1 MRFGLTKVTPTKGG
15 LWNPMEEMV
24 QMQDML
30 NNMFKER
37 SFGDRWSETGI
48 LAPLVDVK
56 DEGSSIVVTTDLP
69 GVEKGDVDLDIS
81 DNRMTISAKR
91 SASSEEKEE
100 GYLRRERT
108 YSSFSRTVT
117 LPQAITADGAKA
129 KLEDGVL
136 TVTLPKIQIEEKKR
150 ILIE

>member
-1 MRFGLTKVTPTKGG
+1 MRFGLTKVTPSRGG

-37 SFGDRWSETGI
+37 SFGEKWSETGI

-56 DEGSSIVVTTDLP
+56 DEGSDILVTTDLP
-69 GVEKGDVDLDIS
+69 GVEKSDVDLDVS
-81 DNRMTISAKR
+81 DNLMTISAKR
-91 SASSEEKEE
+91 STRSEENEE

-108 YSSFSRTVT
+108 YSSFSRTIT
-117 LPQAITADGAKA
+117 LPESVTTEGAKA

-136 TVTLPKIQIEEKKR
+136 TVTLPKLQIEERKK

>member
-1 MRFGLTKVTPTKGG
+1 MRFGLTKVTPSRGG

-24 QMQDML
+24 QMQNML

-37 SFGDRWSETGI
+37 TFGEKWSETGI

-56 DEGSSIVVTTDLP
+56 DEGSDILVTTDLP
-69 GVEKGDVDLDIS
+69 GIEKSDVDLDVS
-81 DNRMTISAKR
+81 DNLLIISAKR
-91 SASSEEKEE
+91 SASSEENEV

-108 YSSFSRTVT
+108 YSSFSRSIT
-117 LPQAITADGAKA
+117 LPEAVTTEGAKA

-136 TVTLPKIQIEEKKR
+136 TVTLPKLQIEERKK

>member
-1 MRFGLTKVTPTKGG
+1 MRFGLTKVTPARSGV
-15 LWNPMEEMV
+15 WNPMEEIV

-37 SFGDRWSETGI
+37 SFGDRWSEPGI

-56 DEGSSIVVTTDLP
+56 DEGSELLVTTDLP
-69 GVEKGDVDLDIS
+69 GVEKDDVDLDVS
-81 DNRMTISAKR
+81 DNMLTISAKR
-91 SASSEEKEE
+91 SSDKEEKDE

-117 LPQAITADGAKA
+117 LPNTVSAEGAKA
-129 KLEDGVL
+129 KLENGVL
-136 TVTLPKIQIEEKKR
+136 TVTLPKLQIEENKK

>member
-1 MRFGLTKVTPTKGG
+1 MRFGLTKVTPARGG
-15 LWNPMEEMV
+15 LWNPMEEIM

-37 SFGDRWSETGI
+37 SLGESWSEAGI

-56 DEGSSIVVTTDLP
+56 DEGSELLVTTDLP
-69 GVEKGDVDLDIS
+69 GVEKGDVDLDVS
-81 DNRMTISAKR
+81 DNMLTISAKR
-91 SASSEEKEE
+91 SSDNEEKDE

-117 LPQAITADGAKA
+117 LPNTVSAEGAKA
-129 KLEDGVL
+129 KLENGVL
-136 TVTLPKIQIEEKKR
+136 SVTLPKMQIEENKK

>member
-1 MRFGLTKVTPTKGG
+1 MRFGLTKVTPARGG
-15 LWNPMEEMV
+15 LWNPMDEIV

-37 SFGDRWSETGI
+37 GVAERWSESGI

-56 DEGSSIVVTTDLP
+56 DEGSAILVTTDLP
-69 GVEKGDVDLDIS
+69 EVEKGDVDIDVS
-81 DNRMTISAKR
+81 DNMLTISAQR
-91 SASSEEKEE
+91 SASTEEKEE

-117 LPQAITADGAKA
+117 LPEAVTSDGAKA
-129 KLEDGVL
+129 KLENGVL
-136 TVTLPKIQIEEKKR
+136 TVTLPKMQIEEKKK

>member
-1 MRFGLTKVTPTKGG
+1 MRFGLTKVTPARGG
-15 LWNPMEEMV
+15 LWNPMEEIV

-37 SFGDRWSETGI
+37 SFGEHWSETGI

-56 DEGSSIVVTTDLP
+56 DEGSDILVKTDLP
-69 GVEKGDVDLDIS
+69 GVEKGDVDIDVS
-81 DNRMTISAKR
+81 DNMLTISAQR
-91 SASSEEKEE
+91 SASTEEKEE

-108 YSSFSRTVT
+108 YSSFSRTVS
-117 LPQAITADGAKA
+117 LPEAVTTDGAKA
-129 KLEDGVL
+129 KLENGVL
-136 TVTLPKIQIEEKKR
+136 TVTLPKMQIEEKKK

>member
-1 MRFGLTKVTPTKGG
+1 MRFGLTKVTPARGG

-30 NNMFKER
+30 NNMFKESR
-37 SFGDRWSETGI
+37 FGERWSESGI

-56 DEGSSIVVTTDLP
+56 DEGSDILVTTDLP
-69 GVEKGDVDLDIS
+69 GVEKGDVDIDVS
-81 DNRMTISAKR
+81 DTTLTISAKR
-91 SASSEEKEE
+91 SASTEEEEE

-108 YSSFSRTVT
+108 YSSFSRSVT
-117 LPQAITADGAKA
+117 LPETVTTEGAKA

-136 TVTLPKIQIEEKKR
+136 TVTLPKMQIEEKKK

>member
-1 MRFGLTKVTPTKGG
+1 MRFGLTKVTPARGG
-15 LWNPMEEMV
+15 LWNPMEEIV

-37 SFGDRWSETGI
+37 SFGERWSETGI

-56 DEGSSIVVTTDLP
+56 DEGSELLVTTDLP
-69 GVEKGDVDLDIS
+69 GVEKGDVDLDVS
-81 DNRMTISAKR
+81 DNMLTISANR
-91 SASSEEKEE
+91 NSVNEEKDE

-117 LPQAITADGAKA
+117 LPNAVSVEGAKA
-129 KLEDGVL
+129 KLENGVL
-136 TVTLPKIQIEEKKR
+136 SVTLPKMQIEENKK

>member
-1 MRFGLTKVTPTKGG
+1 MKFGLTKVTPARSG
-15 LWNPMEEMV
+15 LWSPMEEIV

-37 SFGDRWSETGI
+37 NFGDRWAETGI

-56 DEGSSIVVTTDLP
+56 DEGSEITVTTDLP
-69 GVEKGDVDLDIS
+69 GIKKDGIDLDVS
-81 DNRMTISAKR
+81 DNMLTISANC
-91 SASSEEKEE
+91 STNNEEKDKS
-100 GYLRRERT
+100 YLRRERT
-108 YSSFSRTVT
+108 YSSFSRAIT
-117 LPQAITADGAKA
+117 LPEAVTTEGAKA

-136 TVTLPKIQIEEKKR
+136 TVTLPKLQIEERKK

>member
-1 MRFGLTKVTPTKGG
+1 MRFGLTKVTPARGG
-15 LWNPMEEMV
+15 LWNPMEEIV

-30 NNMFKER
+30 NNVFR
-37 SFGDRWSETGI
+37 DRNFGERWSETGI

-56 DEGSSIVVTTDLP
+56 DEGSEILVTTDLP
-69 GVEKGDVDLDIS
+69 GVEKGDVDLDVR
-81 DNRMTISAKR
+81 DTMLTISAKR
-91 SASSEEKEE
+91 SDSTEEKEE

-117 LPQAITADGAKA
+117 LPEAVTADGAKA
-129 KLEDGVL
+129 KLEEGVL
-136 TVTLPKIQIEEKKR
+136 TVTLPKMQIEEKKK

>member
-1 MRFGLTKVTPTKGG
+1 MRFGLTKVAPSRGG

-37 SFGDRWSETGI
+37 SFGEKWSETGI
-48 LAPLVDVK
+48 LAPLVDVM
-56 DEGSSIVVTTDLP
+56 DEGSDILVTTDLP
-69 GVEKGDVDLDIS
+69 GVEKSDVDLDVS
-81 DNRMTISAKR
+81 DNLLTISAKR
-91 SASSEEKEE
+91 SASSEENEG

-108 YSSFSRTVT
+108 YSSFSRTIT
-117 LPQAITADGAKA
+117 LPEAVTTEGAKA

-136 TVTLPKIQIEEKKR
+136 TVTLPKLQIEERKK

>member
-1 MRFGLTKVTPTKGG
+1 MRFGLTKATPARSGV
-15 LWNPMEEMV
+15 WNPMEEIV

-37 SFGDRWSETGI
+37 SFGDRWAEPGI
-48 LAPLVDVK
+48 LAPLVDIK
-56 DEGSSIVVTTDLP
+56 DEGSEILVTTDLP
-69 GVEKGDVDLDIS
+69 GVEKSDVDLDVS
-81 DNRMTISAKR
+81 DNMLTISAKR
-91 SASSEEKEE
+91 SASIEQKEE

-117 LPQAITADGAKA
+117 LPDAVATEGAKA
-129 KLEDGVL
+129 KLENGVL
-136 TVTLPKIQIEEKKR
+136 TVSLPKMQIEEKKK

>member
-1 MRFGLTKVTPTKGG
+1 MRFGLTKATPARGG
-15 LWNPMEEMV
+15 LWNPMEEIV

-37 SFGDRWSETGI
+37 NFGERWSEAGI

-56 DEGSSIVVTTDLP
+56 DEGSELLVTTDLP
-69 GVEKGDVDLDIS
+69 GVEKGDVDLDVS
-81 DNRMTISAKR
+81 DNMLTISANR
-91 SASSEEKEE
+91 SSENEEKDE

-108 YSSFSRTVT
+108 YSSFSRTVA
-117 LPQAITADGAKA
+117 LPNTVSVEGAKA

-136 TVTLPKIQIEEKKR
+136 SVTLPKMQIEENKK
-150 ILIE
+150 ILVE

>member
-1 MRFGLTKVTPTKGG
+1 MRFGLTKVTPASGG
-15 LWNPMEEMV
+15 LWDPMGDIV

-37 SFGDRWSETGI
+37 SLGERWSEAGI

-56 DEGSSIVVTTDLP
+56 DEGSGILVTTDLP
-69 GVEKGDVDLDIS
+69 GVEKGDVDLDVS
-81 DNRMTISAKR
+81 DNMLTISAMR
-91 SASSEEKEE
+91 SASNEDKDE

-117 LPQAITADGAKA
+117 LPDAVTSDGAKA
-129 KLEDGVL
+129 KLENGVL
-136 TVTLPKIQIEEKKR
+136 TVSLPKLLIEEKKK

>member
-1 MRFGLTKVTPTKGG
+1 MRFGLTKVTPARGG
-15 LWNPMEEMV
+15 LWNPMEEIV

-37 SFGDRWSETGI
+37 SFGERWSEAGI

-56 DEGSSIVVTTDLP
+56 DEGSELIVTTDLP
-69 GVEKGDVDLDIS
+69 GVEKGDVDLDVS
-81 DNRMTISAKR
+81 DNMLTISAKR
-91 SASSEEKEE
+91 NSSTEEKEE

-108 YSSFSRTVT
+108 YSSFSRTVS
-117 LPQAITADGAKA
+117 LPGTVSAEDARA
-129 KLEDGVL
+129 KLDNGVL
-136 TVTLPKIQIEEKKR
+136 SVTLPKMQIEENKK

>member
-1 MRFGLTKVTPTKGG
+1 MRFGLTKATPARGG
-15 LWNPMEEMV
+15 LWNPMEEIL

-37 SFGDRWSETGI
+37 SFGERWSEAGV

-56 DEGSSIVVTTDLP
+56 DEGSEILVTTDLP
-69 GVEKGDVDLDIS
+69 GVEKGDVDLDVN
-81 DNRMTISAKR
+81 DNMLTISANR
-91 SASSEEKEE
+91 SSENEEKNE

-117 LPQAITADGAKA
+117 LPSTVFPEGAKA
-129 KLEDGVL
+129 KLESGVL
-136 TVTLPKIQIEEKKR
+136 SVTLPKMQIEENKK

>member
-1 MRFGLTKVTPTKGG
+1 MRFGLTKVTPARGG
-15 LWNPMEEMV
+15 LWNPMEEIV

-37 SFGDRWSETGI
+37 SFGDRWSEAGI

-56 DEGSSIVVTTDLP
+56 DEGSELIVTTDLP
-69 GVEKGDVDLDIS
+69 GVEKGDVDLDVS
-81 DNRMTISAKR
+81 DNMLTISAKR
-91 SASSEEKEE
+91 NSSTEEKEE

-108 YSSFSRTVT
+108 YSSFSRTVS
-117 LPQAITADGAKA
+117 LPGTVSAEGARA
-129 KLEDGVL
+129 KLDNGVL
-136 TVTLPKIQIEEKKR
+136 SVTLPKMQIEENKK

>member
-1 MRFGLTKVTPTKGG
+1 MTKVTPSRGG
-15 LWNPMEEMV
+15 LWNPMVEVV

-30 NNMFKER
+30 NNIFKER
-37 SFGDRWSETGI
+37 GFGERWSESGI

-56 DEGSSIVVTTDLP
+56 DEGSEILVTTDLP
-69 GVEKGDVDLDIS
+69 GVEKSDVDIDVSESML
-81 DNRMTISAKR
+81 TISAKR
-91 SASSEEKEE
+91 SENNEEKEE

-117 LPQAITADGAKA
+117 LPESVTTEGAKA
-129 KLEDGVL
+129 KLENGVL
-136 TVTLPKIQIEEKKR
+136 TVTLPKLQIEEKKK

>member
-1 MRFGLTKVTPTKGG
+1 MRFGLTKVTPARSGV
-15 LWNPMEEMV
+15 WNPMEEIV

-37 SFGDRWSETGI
+37 SFGDRWSEPGI

-56 DEGSSIVVTTDLP
+56 DEGSELLVTTDLP
-69 GVEKGDVDLDIS
+69 GVEKDDVDLDVS
-81 DNRMTISAKR
+81 DNMLTISAKR
-91 SASSEEKEE
+91 SSDKEEKDE

-117 LPQAITADGAKA
+117 LPNTVSAEGAKA
-129 KLEDGVL
+129 KLENGVL
-136 TVTLPKIQIEEKKR
+136 TVTLPKLQIEENKK
-150 ILIE
+150 IPIE

>member
-1 MRFGLTKVTPTKGG
+1 
-15 LWNPMEEMV
+15 MEEIV

-37 SFGDRWSETGI
+37 SFGENWSETGI

-56 DEGSSIVVTTDLP
+56 DEGSDILIKTDLP
-69 GVEKGDVDLDIS
+69 GVEKGDVDIDVS
-81 DNRMTISAKR
+81 DNMLTISAQR
-91 SASSEEKEE
+91 SASTEEKEE

-108 YSSFSRTVT
+108 YSSFSRTVS
-117 LPQAITADGAKA
+117 LPEAVTTDGAKA
-129 KLEDGVL
+129 KLENGVL
-136 TVTLPKIQIEEKKR
+136 TVTLPKMQIEEKKK